1 MGLFS
6 INNLYYIFSNLKYNL
21 EWGGVSLKS
30 KKDMPDFKQ
39 LEDRVI
45 ANPSP
50 EPMLVIKTNLDPKD
64 VTEEN
69 PYLKNKPIDEEEF
82 REYFDE

>member
-1 MGLFS
+1 
-6 INNLYYIFSNLKYNL
+6 
-21 EWGGVSLKS
+21 
-30 KKDMPDFKQ
+30 MPDFKQ

-69 PYLKNKPIDEEEF
+69 PYLKNKPMDEEEF

>member
-1 MGLFS
+1 MK
-6 INNLYYIFSNLKYNL
+6 SNKRDL
-21 EWGGVSLKS
+21 
-30 KKDMPDFKQ
+30 PDFKQ

-64 VTEEN
+64 STENN
-69 PYLKNKPIDEEEF
+69 PYLQNEPEDKEEF
-82 REYFDE
+82 QEFFE

>member
-1 MGLFS
+1 
-6 INNLYYIFSNLKYNL
+6 
-21 EWGGVSLKS
+21 LKS

-45 ANPSP
+45 AEPSP
-50 EPMLVIKTNLDPKD
+50 EPMLVIKTNLDPKN

-69 PYLKNKPIDEEEF
+69 PYLKDQPIDEKEF
-82 REYFDE
+82 REYFEE